1 MHLKLQNYF
10 TPAAGGNGDHPTT
23 SAKTRNLQIDHRLGQ
38 GATKAMGDLFGVI
51 SVALKL
57 Y

>member
-10 TPAAGGNGDHPTT
+10 TPAAGSNGDHP
-23 SAKTRNLQIDHRLGQ
+23 AKTRNLQIDHRLGQ